1 MTWEKFCPLFLVL
14 CLLTPGCVNPNTLE
28 ITEDTDDSEDTVD
41 NSIPEF
47 LNLIAET
54 AARDIDR
61 GDEMDI
67 LLDANGEKTM
77 ILWVSTG
84 CSGCHDWTEFIANH
98 MRDGNISNDTRIIT
112 VHRYPSFETREEV
125 IDVYAT
131 SNKTTESLW
140 PVVIP
145 VKDQPAIDVE
155 RNNETEMSYSAAFE
169 NPATPSL
176 TILDGEGKTVW
187 KNKTYWANQSVLD
200 EAIGILS

>member
-1 MTWEKFCPLFLVL
+1 MTWRKFCPLFLVL
-14 CLLTPGCVNPNTLE
+14 CLLTPGCVNPNV
-28 ITEDTDDSEDTVD
+28 TETTEDTVD
-41 NSIPEF
+41 TSIPEF

-54 AARDIDR
+54 AGRDIDR
-61 GDEMDI
+61 DNEMDI
-67 LLDANGEKTM
+67 LTDANGENTM

-131 SNKTTESLW
+131 GNKSTESLW

-155 RNNETEMSYSAAFE
+155 RNKETEISYSAAFE

-187 KNKTYWANQSVLD
+187 KNRTYWANQSVLD
-200 EAIGILS
+200 DAIEILS

>member
-1 MTWEKFCPLFLVL
+1 M
-14 CLLTPGCVNPNTLE
+14 CLLAPGCVSPPQVYP
-28 ITEDTDDSEDTVD
+28 ITEDTIDSEDTVD

-98 MRDGNISNDTRIIT
+98 MRDGNISNDTDVGYIRMRSPGTAIEVNACFIT
-112 VHRYPSFETREEV
+112 PCAGTRCTSDNHICSGD
-125 IDVYAT
+125 IDL
-131 SNKTTESLW
+131 N
-140 PVVIP
+140 
-145 VKDQPAIDVE
+145 
-155 RNNETEMSYSAAFE
+155 
-169 NPATPSL
+169 
-176 TILDGEGKTVW
+176 
-187 KNKTYWANQSVLD
+187 
-200 EAIGILS
+200 

>member
-1 MTWEKFCPLFLVL
+1 
-14 CLLTPGCVNPNTLE
+14 LLTPGCVNPNTLE
-28 ITEDTDDSEDTVD
+28 ITEDTVDSEDTVD

-54 AARDIDR
+54 AGRDVDR

-145 VKDQPAIDVE
+145 VKDQPAIDVV

>member
-1 MTWEKFCPLFLVL
+1 MTLEKFCLLLFVL

-28 ITEDTDDSEDTVD
+28 ITEDNVDSEDNVD

-54 AARDIDR
+54 AGRDVDR
-61 GDEMDI
+61 GDQMDI

-112 VHRYPSFETREEV
+112 GHRYPSFETREEV

>member
-1 MTWEKFCPLFLVL
+1 MTLEKFCLLLFVL

-28 ITEDTDDSEDTVD
+28 ITEDNVDSEDTVD

-54 AARDIDR
+54 AGRDVDR
-61 GDEMDI
+61 GDQMDI